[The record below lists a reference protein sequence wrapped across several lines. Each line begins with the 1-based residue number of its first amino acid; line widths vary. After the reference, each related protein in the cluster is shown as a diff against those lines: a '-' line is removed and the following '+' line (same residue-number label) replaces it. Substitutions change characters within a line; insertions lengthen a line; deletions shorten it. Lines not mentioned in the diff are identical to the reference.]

1 MSGNINDTNTALL
14 LREVDLML
22 NDISKNGKKHVDYYM
37 CKYKY
42 LAEFP
47 STIFSIYDGLLNK
60 RDDLNRFRSML
71 GSVSKI
77 QNKQVS
83 LEDETV
89 RMGEVLAEEYI
100 YDTVGDRGTPVT
112 LEEGK
117 EFIRKGKMKKPE
129 YKKL

>member
-1 MSGNINDTNTALL
+1 MSGNINDTDTALL

-37 CKYKY
+37 YKYKY

-60 RDDLNRFRSML
+60 RDDLNRFRAML

-77 QNKQVS
+77 QTKQVS

>member
-1 MSGNINDTNTALL
+1 MSGNINDTDTVLL
-14 LREVDLML
+14 LKEVDLMR
-22 NDISKNGKKHVDYYM
+22 NDISKNGKKHIDYYI

-47 STIFSIYDGLLNK
+47 STMFPIYDGLLNK
-60 RDDLNRFRSML
+60 RDDLNRFRAML

-77 QNKQVS
+77 QNKHVS

-89 RMGEVLAEEYI
+89 RMGEILAEKYI
-100 YDTVGDRGTPVT
+100 YDTVGDRGKPVT

>member
-14 LREVDLML
+14 LKEVDLML
-22 NDISKNGKKHVDYYM
+22 NDISKNGKKHIDYYI

-42 LAEFP
+42 LAEYP

-60 RDDLNRFRSML
+60 RDDLNRFRNML
-71 GSVSKI
+71 ISVSKI
-77 QNKQVS
+77 QNNKDI

-89 RMGEVLAEEYI
+89 RMGEVLAERYI
-100 YDTVGDRGTPVT
+100 YNTVGDRGTPVT